1 MRVTPEQTRNL
12 RVHFCLA
19 SWIAGGSRAASF
31 VGETFPFPPAIP
43 ETWAQVHL
51 ERLRAQVG
59 PYPETMVSTLE
70 RVGPR
75 SAPRPSHP
83 GRPVRNSSQSPGRDI
98 ATAHPAPGTRPAWE
112 GTAAIIPRLLGAD

>member
-43 ETWAQVHL
+43 ETWARVHL
-51 ERLRAQVG
+51 ERLRAKVG
-59 PYPETMVSTLE
+59 PSTETMTPSLE
-70 RVGPR
+70 RV
-75 SAPRPSHP
+75 A
-83 GRPVRNSSQSPGRDI
+83 
-98 ATAHPAPGTRPAWE
+98 PAPGEPTSGGPGRSIRGRGQTDGQAPAS
-112 GTAAIIPRLLGAD
+112 